1 MPQQAQFVIPP
12 PLCVVTARLNVIFAK
27 LHNAFF
33 FLTWETAL
41 LFLMCFIFVVCK
53 CFLDFHYR

>member
-33 FLTWETAL
+33 FFNLGNRTTIFDVFH
-41 LFLMCFIFVVCK
+41 LFGL
-53 CFLDFHYR
+53 